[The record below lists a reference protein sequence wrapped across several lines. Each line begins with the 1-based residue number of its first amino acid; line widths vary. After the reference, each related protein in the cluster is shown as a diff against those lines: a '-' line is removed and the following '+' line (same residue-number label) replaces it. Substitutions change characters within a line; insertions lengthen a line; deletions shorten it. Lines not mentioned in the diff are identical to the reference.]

1 MTTDRFHCYVIAA
14 MLFIGFVAMRSDGA
28 VSQTRDLIELDNR
41 LNALWR
47 AGKLGEAIPLAEQLL
62 QKSQRR
68 LGSEHPATA
77 VALNSLASLLTE
89 QGRETEAEPLYQRAI
104 AILEKRLGHE
114 DRELATPI
122 KNLALLYCRQ
132 KRFEQA
138 EPLARRSVAI
148 SEKALG
154 PEDPEVVAA
163 LDVLGEV
170 IYSRGRYSEAEAILN
185 RSYAIHEKAHGP
197 NDPGIASTLN
207 LIATVYYYQGRIA
220 EAVQFT
226 KRAVDIREKALGP
239 EHPSVIDLV
248 ENLAGL
254 YGHQGRDA
262 DAEAL
267 DRRVVAIR
275 EKTLGPEHPSLA
287 AALYNLAIIYGRQG
301 RYSEAET
308 LYKRS
313 LAINEK
319 AFGREDLRV
328 AQDLW
333 GLESVLSKQGRY
345 AEAEPILKRV
355 LATYERALPDT
366 HPTVSDIINA
376 LGFLY
381 RQMGRDMDAEPLY
394 RRSLATREKSL
405 PDNHPEIAV
414 NLANIAALELRQGR
428 DLDSLHTIRRANAIV
443 TQRRLN
449 VKKSADDRLL
459 NNDWFFT
466 HHVRAAFRVAERD
479 KANAASLM
487 QEAFSVAQ
495 WANDT
500 AASSALSQMAARLA
514 TGNPALVRLVR
525 ERQDFEG
532 QWEQVDKSL
541 TSSLSLPQ
549 ERRAG
554 ADERART
561 RLTEIDARLTAIDTR
576 LKAEFPR
583 YFELVRGELVASDE
597 VARLLDADEAL
608 LQFTFTK
615 EEGFVWLIT
624 RSTQE
629 WARIELDA
637 RTLYEKFSALDCG
650 LDPSDW
656 DDDSNRDQCRKLVGA
671 VPDKNGFLPF
681 DVAKA
686 HELYTILLG
695 PFAHEIKGKRL
706 LIAGFPVGLPIAV
719 LVTEKPSEA
728 LPKTVEG
735 YRDINW
741 LGSQHAITTL
751 PSVASLRALRMLAKA
766 ERAPELFIGFGDPAL
781 GGNPSCGKPSVPA
794 SCPGTPGGIG
804 QRVASLLG
812 TTPTRSTHRAVT
824 RAPLQGLFEENL
836 ANVEVLRAQC
846 PLPETSF
853 ELKCVAQSLGVPESQ
868 IQVREKATET
878 AVKTAPLE
886 RYQIVHFATHG
897 LLASET
903 KEATGS
909 LAEPALMLTPPATA
923 TESDDGLLTASEIAQ
938 LKLNADWVV
947 LSACNTAGSSS
958 TASGEALSGL
968 ARAFFYAGARS
979 LLVSDWAVDSDA
991 AVLLITHAFAELS
1004 QNPSIGRAEA
1014 LRRSMQAVIKDTSR
1028 PGTAHPSFWAPF
1040 VVVGEGGAGR

>member
-1 MTTDRFHCYVIAA
+1 MTTDRLGSFVIAA
-14 MLFIGFVAMRSDGA
+14 MLFIGFVAVRSDGA

-41 LNALWR
+41 VNALWR

-89 QGRETEAEPLYQRAI
+89 QGRETEAEPFYQRAI

-154 PEDPEVVAA
+154 PEDPEIVAA

-170 IYSRGRYSEAEAILN
+170 LYSRGRYSEAEAILN

-197 NDPGIASTLN
+197 NDPGIANTLN

-287 AALYNLAIIYGRQG
+287 AALDNLAIIYGRQG
-301 RYSEAET
+301 RYSEAEA

-313 LAINEK
+313 LAIDEK
-319 AFGREDLRV
+319 VFGREDARV

-333 GLESVLSKQGRY
+333 GLESLLSKQGRY

-355 LATYERALPDT
+355 LAIYERTLPET
-366 HPTVSDIINA
+366 HPTVGHILNQ

-405 PDNHPEIAV
+405 PGNHPEIAV

-449 VKKSADDRLL
+449 VKKRADDRLL

-466 HHVRAAFRVAERD
+466 QHVRAAFRVAERD
-479 KANAASLM
+479 NANATSLM
-487 QEAFSVAQ
+487 QEAFRIAQ

-500 AASSALSQMAARLA
+500 AASGALSQMAARLGA
-514 TGNPALVRLVR
+514 GDTALARAVR
-525 ERQDFEG
+525 ERQDLEG
-532 QWEQVDKSL
+532 QWEEADKAL

-554 ADERART
+554 ADNQGRT
-561 RLTEIDARLTAIDTR
+561 RLAEIDSRLAAIDMR

-583 YFELVRGELVASDE
+583 YFALVKGEPVASDE

-608 LQFTFTK
+608 VQFVFAK
-615 EEGFVWLIT
+615 EEGFVWVIT
-624 RSTQE
+624 PSTQK
-629 WARIELDA
+629 WARMSLDA
-637 RTLYEKFSALDCG
+637 HTLYEKFSALDCG

-656 DDDSNRDQCRKLVGA
+656 DDDSGRDQCRKLVGA
-671 VPDKNGFLPF
+671 VPDKSGSLPF

-686 HELYTILLG
+686 HELYAILLG
-695 PFAHEIKGKRL
+695 PFTPEIKGKRL
-706 LIAGFPVGLPIAV
+706 LIAGFPVGLPLAV

-728 LPKTVEG
+728 IPKTAEG

-751 PSVASLRALRMLAKA
+751 PSIASLRSLRTLAKV
-766 ERAPELFIGFGDPAL
+766 EKAPELFIGFGDPAL
-781 GGNPSCGKPSVPA
+781 GGNPSCGKSSLPA
-794 SCPGTPGGIG
+794 SCPGASGGMG
-804 QRVASLLG
+804 QRVAALLG
-812 TTPTRSTHRAVT
+812 TTAARSTHRAVT
-824 RAPLQGLFEENL
+824 RAALQSVFNGKL
-836 ANVEVLRAQC
+836 ANVEALRAQC

-868 IQVREKATET
+868 IQLAEKATET
-878 AVKTAPLE
+878 AVKKAPLE

-903 KEATGS
+903 WQATGS
-909 LAEPALMLTPPATA
+909 LAEPALLLTPPATA
-923 TESDDGLLTASEIAQ
+923 TEADDGLLTASEIAR

-947 LSACNTAGSSS
+947 LSACNTAGGSG
-958 TASGEALSGL
+958 TTSGEALSGL
-968 ARAFFYAGARS
+968 ARAFFYAGARA

-991 AVLLITHAFAELS
+991 AVLLTTHAFAELR
-1004 QNPSIGRAEA
+1004 QDPTIGRAEA
-1014 LRRSMQAVIKDTSR
+1014 LRRSMQAIIKDTSR
-1028 PGTAHPSFWAPF
+1028 PDAAHPSFWAPF